1 MTRLSWVD
9 GLIAIG
15 GLLTGLAVLWWWI
28 VFDKVV
34 VSQTLTITEIAPCL
48 AIHTD
53 LCTLA
58 QALCQ
63 ENHFLG
69 IQTYFAESF
78 WISATILASA
88 LVLRFLPKD
97 QEA

>member
-1 MTRLSWVD
+1 MTKLSWTD
-9 GLIAIG
+9 GFVAFG
-15 GLLTGLAVLWWWI
+15 GLLTGLVVLWWWI

-34 VSQTLTITEIAPCL
+34 VSQTLSIAEVMPCL
-48 AIHTD
+48 AAHTD

-69 IQTYFAESF
+69 VETYFAESF
-78 WISATILASA
+78 WISATVLASA
-88 LVLRFLPKD
+88 LILRFLPKD
-97 QEA
+97 REA